1 MSLTPFIFPGD
12 GISTTT
18 YRDWNT
24 TRTVTP
30 LTDYTEYKVT
40 FTQSGITEAATDTGN
55 DVIYGGAG
63 DDWIFGGG
71 AANNEEWRMA
81 A

>member
-1 MSLTPFIFPGD
+1 MSLTPFIP
-12 GISTTT
+12 
-18 YRDWNT
+18 
-24 TRTVTP
+24 
-30 LTDYTEYKVT
+30 

-71 AANNEEWRMA
+71 RDGAANDEEWRITA
-81 A
+81 